1 MFLWTIVTLA
11 TNKNSLR
18 KETGSRHFDF
28 FFGFYFFSE
37 NGKNTNFKIFSVI
50 FLPFFKI
57 K

>member
-28 FFGFYFFSE
+28 FFGLYFFSE